1 MRRGGWHRRGQR
13 RARVEM
19 VPLMDCMFLLLT
31 FFIYIATSMVLQ
43 RGIPV
48 DLAQAAS
55 GETLSKEVKPIHLF
69 IRSSGE
75 LYLEETRVTEG
86 ELSSR
91 LRALAADPIRG
102 SGPSRPVVVNADRGV
117 VHEKVVDLLDL
128 ARQSGV
134 SEIVLAVEPRENR

>member
-1 MRRGGWHRRGQR
+1 MRRARWHRRPSR

-31 FFIYIATSMVLQ
+31 FFIYIATTMALQ

-55 GETLSKEVKPIHLF
+55 GETLSKEHQPIHLF

-75 LYLEETRVTEG
+75 LYLEERPVSES
-86 ELSSR
+86 ELSGQLRRMTSGSSR
-91 LRALAADPIRG
+91 
-102 SGPSRPVVVNADRGV
+102 RPVVVNADKGV
-117 VHEKVVDLLDL
+117 VHEVVVRMLDL

-134 SEIVLAVEPRENR
+134 SQVILAVEPKEGPLR